1 MAMGDDGT
9 VISHIDR
16 ESIRTISS
24 FKHTE
29 HHCRVVV
36 WNSSRS
42 LTEGLK
48 PTMLPQSETPTK
60 TNPPRVFINAQIV
73 LYIPSQGISLNSTQ
87 SHSPCK
93 IKDRSCLLFIFVHH
107 INFSDYT
114 HYITIFD
121 TKGENMLIYG
131 AKIYNPQSA
140 CYDDMDMRFT
150 EVGIEECEPWG
161 ILQPQNN
168 EFVIKGDGLF
178 LYPGFIDSHCHLMGT
193 GEKYLSPS
201 LIGVQSSQQL
211 KHIIFHQ
218 LQKQSAVSLRGW
230 DEEILGFIPTRKILD
245 TYSNEPI
252 ILIRKCGHIATVN
265 SAAIRQYNL
274 ATLDGKDET
283 SIKEGIICENALLL
297 LREKRSQ
304 DLSFEKECLIEGA
317 KKFQKHGVTSV
328 HSEDWNPKRLQRFV
342 DHNVEKIPCRLF
354 EKISIQNLSELTEW
368 IQLKESVQKA
378 SPKNID
384 VSLMIKL
391 YMDGSIGGRTAYL
404 STPYKDTGKNGVQ
417 YYSVGEL
424 RTIIECANNSL
435 LQICIHTI
443 GDWALKVV
451 LESFLS
457 NPHRELR
464 HRIIHAQFASNEQI
478 QQLKD
483 GQFEISIQPCF
494 YQSDLQTVTKLLDQD
509 FISNTGYPFKQIAMQ
524 NLLFSLSTDSP
535 VESENPFHNMWHAEN
550 YMPRKKAFYAYT
562 IAGARQV
569 FQENMLGQLKKGYK
583 ADFFVLKKDL
593 FTIPKEDLLSIQP
606 YKVFFDGKEVVG
618 DQNAGTI

>member
-1 MAMGDDGT
+1 MAMGDDLT
-9 VISHIDR
+9 TMSQIDR
-16 ESIRTISS
+16 ESIWTISS
-24 FKHTE
+24 VKQIEF
-29 HHCRVVV
+29 HCCVAV
-36 WNSSRS
+36 WNSSIFCAD
-42 LTEGLK
+42 GLK
-48 PTMLPQSETPTK
+48 PTMFPRSETPTK

-93 IKDRSCLLFIFVHH
+93 IIDRSCLLFIFVHH
-107 INFSDYT
+107 INFSDCT

-131 AKIYNPQSA
+131 AKIYNPQNDR
-140 CYDDMDMRFT
+140 YEDVDMRFT

-161 ILQPQNN
+161 ILQPRKN
-168 EFVIKGDGLF
+168 EFVIKGDALF

-201 LIGVQSSQQL
+201 LIGVHSSQQL

-218 LQKQSAVSLRGW
+218 LQKQSVVSLRGW
-230 DEEILGFIPTRKILD
+230 DEEILGFVPTRKILD
-245 TYSNEPI
+245 SYSNEPI

-265 SAAIRQYNL
+265 TAAIHQYDL

-297 LREKRSQ
+297 LKEKLSQ
-304 DLSFEKECLIEGA
+304 DISFEKECLVEGA
-317 KKFQKHGVTSV
+317 KRFQKHGVTSV
-328 HSEDWNPKRLQRFV
+328 HSEDWNPERLQRFV
-342 DHNVEKIPCRLF
+342 DHNVEKLPCRLF
-354 EKISIQNLSELTEW
+354 EKISIQNLPELTQWVQSKEW
-368 IQLKESVQKA
+368 IQKA

-384 VSLMIKL
+384 VSTMIKL

-404 STPYKDTGKNGVQ
+404 STPYKDTGKKGVQ
-417 YYSVGEL
+417 YHSVDTLGK
-424 RTIIECANNSL
+424 IIDCANSSQ

-443 GDWALKVV
+443 GDWALKSV
-451 LESFLS
+451 LESFDT
-457 NPHRELR
+457 NPRRELR
-464 HRIIHAQFASNEQI
+464 HRIIHAQFASPEQI

-483 GQFEISIQPCF
+483 AQFEISIQPCF
-494 YQSDLQTVTKLLDQD
+494 YQSDLQTVTPLLDHD
-509 FISNTGYPFKQIAMQ
+509 FLRKVGYPYEQIAMQ
-524 NLLFSLSTDSP
+524 NLLFSLSPDSP
-535 VESENPFHNMWHAEN
+535 VESENPFHNLWHAEN
-550 YMPRKKAFYAYT
+550 YMSRKKAFYAYT

-569 FQENMLGQLKKGYK
+569 FQENLLGQLKKGYK